1 MFRLLQRLRRE
12 GKKRSIYLTKFIRF
26 YGSFHVYIYKMRDD
40 EHELVTERGEKK
52 RIKKGKKNRAR
63 IFSPS
68 DVSSRTT
75 SFSRVPA

>member
-1 MFRLLQRLRRE
+1 MMNTNSLEDSE
-12 GKKRSIYLTKFIRF
+12 GNKKKD
-26 YGSFHVYIYKMRDD
+26 K
-40 EHELVTERGEKK
+40 
-52 RIKKGKKNRAR
+52 KKGKKNRAR